1 VVNRPISLA
10 TARPQASPYAESV
23 NDAFQVL
30 RAMGWTEGEAGNL
43 VAHLAGLAVTRK
55 GWRIREVEGLLF
67 IRSLVS
73 SGRLDP

>member
-1 VVNRPISLA
+1 
-10 TARPQASPYAESV
+10 
-23 NDAFQVL
+23 
-30 RAMGWTEGEAGNL
+30 MGWTDAEASSL
-43 VAHLAGLAVTRK
+43 AAHLAGLAVTRV

>member
-1 VVNRPISLA
+1 MGTRHASNPSSPTESTPGADGVRAAYRGLRSMGWSDAEASSLA
-10 TARPQASPYAESV
+10 
-23 NDAFQVL
+23 
-30 RAMGWTEGEAGNL
+30 
-43 VAHLAGLAVTRK
+43 AHLAGLAVTRV